1 VVHSVKNIHECDDL
15 ELTMLQ
21 AFLPMQIL
29 NNKYRKEL
37 KRAYDITEEF
47 DEELMN
53 NKLYGVVTDGA
64 EWKFIMYEHAFFSVT
79 IKEVAHATVNA
90 KDFFKSLHEIVKIV
104 INLSAD
110 LIFNKFQ

>member
-1 VVHSVKNIHECDDL
+1 MNSVKNIHDIDS
-15 ELTMLQ
+15 ELKLLQ

-53 NKLYGVVTDGA
+53 NKVYGVLTDGPN
-64 EWKFIMYEHAFFSVT
+64 WKFIMYEHSYFAV
-79 IKEVAHATVNA
+79 
-90 KDFFKSLHEIVKIV
+90 
-104 INLSAD
+104 
-110 LIFNKFQ
+110 